1 MTSESAPAGQF
12 HWTTRCLELA
22 AVAPEPKL
30 RQRFLRMARSFQVDV
45 ALLANSRV
53 TIAESRRLL
62 ATVEH
67 SASGI
72 QGYKARHREATM
84 VPARQIALDVA
95 ELGAETG
102 LDSAALS
109 VRVFQEGAQ
118 FNWTVCD
125 PDKHLLGR
133 GTADTELKA
142 RTDAFRAGMT
152 YLCWLKDQPAPKD
165 ASVH

>member
-1 MTSESAPAGQF
+1 MAHSVNTITLLAMSRATIAES
-12 HWTTRCLELA
+12 RRLLA
-22 AVAPEPKL
+22 TMRVNL
-30 RQRFLRMARSFQVDV
+30 DHRQA
-45 ALLANSRV
+45 ALLANSRA

-72 QGYKARHREATM
+72 HRYKARHREATM
-84 VPARQIALDVA
+84 VPVRQIVLDVA
-95 ELGAETG
+95 EHGAEPC

-109 VRVFQEGAQ
+109 VRVYQEGAL

-125 PDKHLLGR
+125 PDRHLLGR

-165 ASVH
+165 ARVH

>member
-45 ALLANSRV
+45 ALLANSRA

-84 VPARQIALDVA
+84 VPTRQIALDVA

-109 VRVFQEGAQ
+109 VRVF
-118 FNWTVCD
+118 
-125 PDKHLLGR
+125 R
-133 GTADTELKA
+133 KA
-142 RTDAFRAGMT
+142 RSLTGRFAIRTST
-152 YLCWLKDQPAPKD
+152 YWGGERPTLNSRPGPMHSAPE
-165 ASVH
+165 

>member
-1 MTSESAPAGQF
+1 VNSPPKPTGARRTRQNRQSPSDEHDEDAVVVPPARTRMTSESAPAGQF
-12 HWTTRCLELA
+12 HWTTRYLELA
-22 AVAPEPKL
+22 AVAPEPRL

-45 ALLANSRV
+45 ALLANSRA

-102 LDSAALS
+102 
-109 VRVFQEGAQ
+109 
-118 FNWTVCD
+118 
-125 PDKHLLGR
+125 
-133 GTADTELKA
+133 
-142 RTDAFRAGMT
+142 
-152 YLCWLKDQPAPKD
+152 
-165 ASVH
+165 